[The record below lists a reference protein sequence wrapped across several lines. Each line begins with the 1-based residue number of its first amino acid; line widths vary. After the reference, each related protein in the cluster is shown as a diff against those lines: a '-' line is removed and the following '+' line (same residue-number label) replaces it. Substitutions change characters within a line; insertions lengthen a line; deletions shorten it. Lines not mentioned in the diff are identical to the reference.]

1 MGFLLGFAN
10 LLSGGAI
17 LQQLNTL
24 KMRCLVVADLH
35 YSLPEFDFV
44 LSAAPEFEAMHST
57 LRPP

>member
-1 MGFLLGFAN
+1 LD
-10 LLSGGAI
+10 
-17 LQQLNTL
+17 TL
-24 KMRCLVVADLH
+24 KTRCLVVADLH